1 VRAVIVDL
9 NDLIKK
15 ILSDRNQRQ
24 HNKTDE
30 AFSISIFSA
39 GTSGEG
45 QSTSEINGQFI
56 HSQLLID
63 CLTRMKTDSTNIN
76 ELISL
81 CKKEYEGNDVELA
94 ILYEFEEHYS
104 ANDALWWYTRH
115 SFLYRQLNKALRVQN
130 IDLLFLFRFFIRDIE
145 QQLENI
151 KCTSSIHVYRGQLMS
166 KDEVEILKNNTG
178 QFISINSFLST
189 SIDRE
194 LARLFIAGTKV
205 SNGLERVFFEINA
218 DPSVE
223 NIKPF
228 GDITSCSFFSDEKEV
243 LFMIGSIFQLV
254 HVDHNQDGI
263 WMVQMRLCSGDG
275 HQSKSLLQ
283 FLKNKYNNNE
293 NTLISFGDVLVK
305 MDKLNDAEKYYHRCL
320 NEASSDQRYIARCYY
335 SLGVVAIKKFDLDS
349 SLIWLNKSLYIIL
362 QTSRPDDPEVAK
374 NYNSIGRTYR
384 KKGDLDQ
391 AIEMFETALSIWKKK
406 LDDNSVELAKCYSDI
421 GKVYQRKQIFSKALE
436 CHRMTLH
443 IHEKNLPE
451 YHGNLGSSHVNIA
464 SVHRCLGEYDL
475 SLKHANLALE
485 IFQKALPAEHNKIGW
500 VFENIGLVYEQ
511 QGKLEESISYLK
523 KAVNTYRQRLPANH
537 YYIIGVERS
546 IQRVLSQL
554 K

>member
-1 VRAVIVDL
+1 MIVDL

-15 ILSDRNQRQ
+15 ILSDKYQRQ

-63 CLTRMKTDSTNIN
+63 CLTRMKTDSTDKN

-81 CKKEYEGNDVELA
+81 CKKEYEGNDVELS

-115 SFLYRQLNKALRVQN
+115 SFLYRLLNKALRVQN

-145 QQLENI
+145 QQLQKI

-194 LARLFIAGTKV
+194 LARLYIAGTKA

-228 GDITSCSFFSDEKEV
+228 GDITSYSYFSDEKEV

-254 HVDHNQDGI
+254 HVDHNADGI
-263 WMVQMRLCSGDG
+263 WMVQMRLCSGDD
-275 HQSKSLLQ
+275 HQLKSLLQ
-283 FLKNKYNNNE
+283 FLKNKYNDNE

-305 MDKLNDAEKYYHRCL
+305 MGKLNDAENYYHRCL

-335 SLGVVAIKKFDLDS
+335 SLGVVAIKKDDLDS

-362 QTSRPDDPEVAK
+362 QISRQDDPEAAK
-374 NYNSIGRTYR
+374 NYKSIGRAYR
-384 KKGDLDQ
+384 KKGDLNQ
-391 AIEMFETALSIWKKK
+391 AIEMFEKALSIWKKT
-406 LDDNSVELAKCYSDI
+406 LGENTVEVAKCYSDI
-421 GKVYQRKQIFSKALE
+421 GKVYQRKEIFSKALE
-436 CHRMTLH
+436 CHLMALN
-443 IHEKNLPE
+443 INENQLPE
-451 YHGNLGSSHVNIA
+451 YHNDLGSSHTHIA
-464 SVHRCLGEYDL
+464 AVHRCLGEYDL
-475 SLKHANLALE
+475 SLKHANFALE
-485 IFQKALPAEHNKIGW
+485 IFQKSLPTEHSQNAWI
-500 VFENIGLVYEQ
+500 FENIGLVYEQ
-511 QGKLEESISYLK
+511 QGKLEESLSYLK
-523 KAVNTYRQRLPANH
+523 KAVNTYRQRLPATH
-537 YYIIGVERS
+537 SYIIDVERN

>member
-1 VRAVIVDL
+1 MIVDL

-24 HNKTDE
+24 HYKTDE

-76 ELISL
+76 ELILL

-104 ANDALWWYTRH
+104 ANDALWWYTRQ
-115 SFLYRQLNKALRVQN
+115 SFLYRLLNKALRVQN

-145 QQLENI
+145 QQLEDN

-189 SIDRE
+189 SIDRQR
-194 LARLFIAGTKV
+194 ARLFIAGTEV

-218 DPSVE
+218 DPDAE

-228 GDITSCSFFSDEKEV
+228 GDITRYSYFSDEKEV

-254 HVDHNQDGI
+254 RVDHNQDGI
-263 WMVQMRLCSGDG
+263 WMVQMKLCSGND
-275 HQSKSLLQ
+275 HQLKSLFQ
-283 FLKNKYNNNE
+283 FLKNKYSNE

-305 MDKLNDAEKYYHRCL
+305 MGKLNDAENYYHRCL

-335 SLGVVAIKKFDLDS
+335 SLGVVAIQKDDLDS
-349 SLIWLNKSLYIIL
+349 SLIWFNKSLDIIL

-374 NYNSIGRTYR
+374 NYNSIGKAYR

-391 AIEMFETALSIWKKK
+391 AIEMFEKALSIWKKT
-406 LDDNSVELAKCYSDI
+406 LGDNSLELAKCYSDI
-421 GKVYQRKQIFSKALE
+421 GNTYQSKQMFSKALE
-436 CHRMTLH
+436 YHRKVLEINEQH
-443 IHEKNLPE
+443 LPK
-451 YHGNLGSSHVNIA
+451 YHNHLGSVHINIA
-464 SVHRCLGEYDL
+464 STYRGLENYEL
-475 SLKHANLALE
+475 SLIHADMALE
-485 IFQKALPAEHNKIGW
+485 IFQKSLPAQHQKIGW
-500 VFENIGLVYEQ
+500 VFENIGLTYEQ
-511 QGKLEESISYLK
+511 QSKLEESLSYLK
-523 KAVNTYRQRLPANH
+523 KAVNTYRQTLPATH
-537 YYIIGVERS
+537 YYITDVERN
-546 IQRVLSQL
+546 IQRVFSQL

>member
-1 VRAVIVDL
+1 MKAVIVDL

-24 HNKTDE
+24 HHKTDE

-76 ELISL
+76 ELILL
-81 CKKEYEGNDVELA
+81 CKKEYEGNDVELS

-115 SFLYRQLNKALRVQN
+115 SFLYRLLNKALRVQN

-145 QQLENI
+145 QQLEDS

-189 SIDRE
+189 SINRE
-194 LARLFIAGTKV
+194 LARLFIAGTE
-205 SNGLERVFFEINA
+205 SFNGLERVFFEINA
-218 DPSVE
+218 NPDAE

-228 GDITSCSFFSDEKEV
+228 SDITSYSYFSDEKEV

-254 HVDHNQDGI
+254 HVDHNEDGI
-263 WMVQMRLCSGDG
+263 WMVQMRLCSGDD
-275 HQSKSLLQ
+275 HQLKSLLQ

-305 MDKLNDAEKYYHRCL
+305 MDKLNDAENYYHRCL

-335 SLGVVAIKKFDLDS
+335 SLGVVAIRKDNLDS
-349 SLIWLNKSLYIIL
+349 SLIWLNKSLDIIL
-362 QTSRPDDPEVAK
+362 ETSRPDDPEVAK
-374 NYNSIGRTYR
+374 NYNSIGRAYR

-391 AIEMFETALSIWKKK
+391 AIEMFEKALSIWKKK
-406 LDDNSVELAKCYSDI
+406 LHDNSLELAKCYSDI
-421 GKVYQRKQIFSKALE
+421 GNVYQRKQMFSKALE
-436 CHRMTLH
+436 CHRMALN
-443 IHEKNLPE
+443 INENYLPA
-451 YHGNLGSSHVNIA
+451 YHNDLGSSHTHIA
-464 SVHRCLGEYDL
+464 AVHRCLGEYDL

-485 IFQKALPAEHNKIGW
+485 ISQKSLPTEHSQNAW

-511 QGKLEESISYLK
+511 QGKLEESLSYLK
-523 KAVNTYRQRLPANH
+523 KAVNTYRQRLPATH
-537 YYIIGVERS
+537 YYIISVERS